1 MLTDK
6 KDEDSKLLD
15 FAKNLMYGGISG
27 SFTKTI
33 VAPLERIKIV
43 LQVQD
48 SSKQV
53 FKIINSL

>member
-1 MLTDK
+1 MSEIK
-6 KDEDSKLLD
+6 KEDSKLLD

-53 FKIINSL
+53 